1 MFDSGADPN
10 DHESGGFGG
19 AGINILSA
27 YFNIY
32 AFYI

>member
-19 AGINILSA
+19 AGKNILFIF
-27 YFNIY
+27 YFFKKI
-32 AFYI
+32 I